1 MNFLIIIFF
10 IIIIYLLSSIFS
22 YINSKENINIFNYKL
37 EKENLKAC
45 IGDGPLQY
53 KIPNSTIIKGI
64 GLTKNQVLTKAY
76 HICNKNKLCIGF
88 NIGLHPTQHYWI
100 ANLKRG
106 DKLCNNK
113 IYWNMKFGTISNY
126 SKIK

>member
-1 MNFLIIIFF
+1 MKFLIFIPIIIIFLF
-10 IIIIYLLSSIFS
+10 IFWLIK
-22 YINSKENINIFNYKL
+22 SKENINIFNYKL
-37 EKENLKAC
+37 EKETLKAC
-45 IGDGPLQY
+45 IGEGPLQT
-53 KIPNSTIIKGI
+53 NDHIIKGF

-76 HICNKNKLCIGF
+76 NICNKNKQCIGF

-113 IYWNMKFGTISNY
+113 IYWNMKFGTIYNY